1 MSLCPP
7 DYWTAFDQS
16 VKPWTV
22 VTVSAAEID
31 ALRIGMVPGG
41 TFGGKDHKTSL
52 NYKGIVPVVSWR
64 LQHPGLW
71 GKYAM
76 EREKIRE
83 LDLKALALNGLS
95 IPRVDVRNEY
105 VQMMDKLP
113 AKLDHEINEV
123 YLSHGMKPESL
134 LAILSGGL
142 NERFS
147 GGLFGN
153 GTYLAED
160 VAKND
165 QYCTIDQR
173 HGAHPDLHQ
182 LLYDGAGVVHPGNVL
197 YVIFCRVVL
206 GSRIRTQD
214 GIKDMDSSPA
224 AVPLGGRRSI
234 WSSERRELA
243 TIQSSNPPIIHHSL
257 LAETGGKIAR
267 FREFVVYHGDRIYP
281 EYIVAYQRQ

>member
-1 MSLCPP
+1 
-7 DYWTAFDQS
+7 
-16 VKPWTV
+16 
-22 VTVSAAEID
+22 
-31 ALRIGMVPGG
+31 
-41 TFGGKDHKTSL
+41 L